1 MSWESKPNLV
11 TAIIPAYNE
20 EGRVGKVVSTACQ
33 VNYLRDI
40 IVVDDGSSD
49 ASAQEAVRA
58 ARGDPRLRVIRHPK
72 NMGKGRAL
80 FTGWR
85 EARTPY
91 LIMLDADLLNL
102 KPEHIEAL
110 IEPVLC
116 GEADMTV
123 GLFVHG
129 QYFSDAAH
137 WFTPWLSGQRCL
149 HTDMLQHISPDA
161 AEGYGFETSLT
172 LAARRCHWRT
182 RHVPLPGVSHP
193 LGHVP
198 RGGWHG
204 PRQKLQMFAH
214 IVRAWYHMEGG
225 KDLVQRSA
233 RRVRTAFLVVLAFT
247 FSLVSNCSLATVFE
261 RYSFLTKWMNDEAV
275 LQFWGKLKDT
285 LQLLQ

>member
-149 HTDMLQHISPDA
+149 HTDMLQHISPRCGGGLWLRDFAHPGGAPLSLAHPACA
-161 AEGYGFETSLT
+161 ATRRFSPAWPC
-172 LAARRCHWRT
+172 AARRVGT
-182 RHVPLPGVSHP
+182 G
-193 LGHVP
+193 
-198 RGGWHG
+198 
-204 PRQKLQMFAH
+204 
-214 IVRAWYHMEGG
+214 RARNFRC
-225 KDLVQRSA
+225 LRI
-233 RRVRTAFLVVLAFT
+233 
-247 FSLVSNCSLATVFE
+247 
-261 RYSFLTKWMNDEAV
+261 
-275 LQFWGKLKDT
+275 
-285 LQLLQ
+285 